1 MLRATLKGLLSR
13 KLRLSLSMF
22 AVVLSVMFVA
32 GSFVLTDTL
41 TRSFDALFAN
51 IYTYTD
57 VSVAAH
63 SQVGDQAAGTVVI
76 PPDVVDKVKSVQGV
90 ASASGQIFTGG
101 ANVLSKDSNKYVPDA
116 SNQRYGANWTGEDEL
131 TKLAEGTG
139 PQADDEVTINRG
151 LATAG
156 GFKVGDPIRIKTN
169 AEDTKEY
176 KVVGI
181 FVFAGNRDSMAGEQT
196 VYFTE
201 KVAQKA
207 LLGVDAGYT
216 NIDVKAASG
225 VSKDQLRDNVSA
237 ALGADYDVK
246 TGPQLAKDSSA
257 PFKTIFSYINDVL
270 IGFGLVAVLVGIFL
284 ILNTFSIIVA
294 QRTRELALLRSMGAS
309 RGQVLRS
316 VLLEA
321 LIVGFVGSAVGFAV
335 GVGIGAVGAQA
346 IGSLAGGSLKIAGVG
361 VPPIAVIL
369 SFVIGITVTVVA
381 ALVPALRASRIPP
394 IAAMREAAAPDRSL
408 TRITIVGLIVTLVL
422 GVAPLTWGLTG
433 AGGATLPLILVGTLA
448 LLIGVALLTPIIS
461 KPVVALLGRLF
472 AWSIPGQLGR
482 RNSARNPRRTAI
494 TAAAVMIGIALV
506 TAISTVFTSLSAS
519 IGDVVNQ
526 ELQADL
532 IVSGQQTGQF
542 PPTIEPAEL
551 SAMKAL
557 PDVQSVASV
566 SYDAAKVAGKNTLVF
581 APDNMA
587 TAVSVLK
594 LTPMSG
600 EITELSSGELVTDED
615 TAKANNLKVG
625 DVVPITLIKSG
636 EKQYKLVGIF
646 NKSQVTNG
654 FIISDTDA
662 SAGFRFDKPVEAFI
676 NVKPG
681 ADVNSVKASIAD
693 VLKNNPDE
701 NVQTRKEFSGSATSV
716 FNVILG
722 AVQVLLLVALAIS
735 VLGVINTL
743 VLSVIERTREIGV
756 LRAIGLRRGQTMRMI
771 TVESVVIVLFGTILG
786 LVVGAGLG
794 SAIVYALKDAI
805 GFGSVTLPWVLM
817 ITYLIVSIFVG
828 VFAAI
833 IPAIR
838 AARLN
843 VLGAIA
849 YE

>member
-13 KLRLSLSMF
+13 KLRLSLSMI

-41 TRSFDALFAN
+41 GRSFDALFSN
-51 IYTYTD
+51 IFTYTD
-57 VSVAAH
+57 VAVSGH
-63 SQVGDQAAGTVVI
+63 SQVGSRANGTVI
-76 PPDVVDKVKSVQGV
+76 IQPDVVDKVRGVQGV
-90 ASASGQIFTGG
+90 ASAKGQIFTAG
-101 ANVLSKDSNKYVPDA
+101 ANVIGANGKYVPDP
-116 SNQRYGANWTGEDEL
+116 SNQRYGANWLGEDQL
-131 TKLAEGTG
+131 VQLAQGTG

-151 LATAG
+151 LATTGNFKIGDSIKIKTIAG
-156 GFKVGDPIRIKTN
+156 GVGN
-169 AEDTKEY
+169 Y

-181 FVFAGNRDSMAGEQT
+181 FEFAGGRDSMAGEQT

-201 KVAQKA
+201 KVADKV

-216 NIDVKAASG
+216 SIDVKAASG
-225 VSKDQLRDNVSA
+225 VTKDQLRDNVAA
-237 ALGADYDVK
+237 ALGAGYDVK

-257 PFKTIFSYINDVL
+257 PFKTIFSYVNYVL
-270 IGFGLVAVLVGIFL
+270 IGFGLVAVLVGVFL

-321 LIVGFVGSAVGFAV
+321 VIVGVVGSAVGFGV
-335 GVGIGAVGAQA
+335 GVGIGAAGANLL
-346 IGSLAGGSLKIAGVG
+346 GSLGGGSLKIAGLG
-361 VPPIAVIL
+361 VPPAAIIL

-381 ALVPALRASRIPP
+381 ALVPALRASRVAP
-394 IAAMREAAAPDRSL
+394 IAAMREAEAPDRPL
-408 TRITIVGLIVTLVL
+408 TRITIGGLIVTLL
-422 GVAPLTWGLTG
+422 FGIAPLTWGLTG
-433 AGGATLPLILVGTLA
+433 AGGATLSLILVGVLG

-461 KPVVALLGRLF
+461 KPVVSLLGRIF
-472 AWSIPGQLGR
+472 AWSVPGQLGR
-482 RNSARNPRRTAI
+482 RNSSRNPRRTAI

-519 IGDVVNQ
+519 IGDVVDQ
-526 ELQADL
+526 QLQADL
-532 IVSGQQTGQF
+532 IVSGQQTSQY
-542 PPTIEPAEL
+542 PPTIEPTEL
-551 SAMKAL
+551 SAMKSL
-557 PDVQSVASV
+557 PGVQNVASV
-566 SYDAAKVAGKNTLVF
+566 TYDAARVGGKDTLVF
-581 APDNMA
+581 APDDMG

-594 LTPMSG
+594 LTPKSG

-615 TAKANNLKVG
+615 TAKSNNLKVG
-625 DVVPITLIKSG
+625 DLVPITLVKSG

-654 FIISDTDA
+654 FIISATDA
-662 SAGFRFDKPVEAFI
+662 AAGFRLDKPVEAFI
-676 NVKPG
+676 NVTPG
-681 ADVNSVKASIAD
+681 TNVDTVKASIAD

-701 NVQTRKEFSGSATSV
+701 NVQTRKEFSGSATQGFS
-716 FNVILG
+716 FILA

-756 LRAIGLRRGQTMRMI
+756 LRAIGLRRSQTMRMI

-786 LVVGAGLG
+786 LVVGGGLG
-794 SAIVYALKDAI
+794 SAVVYALKDAV
-805 GFGSVTLPWVLM
+805 GFGSVTLPWALM
-817 ITYLIVSIFVG
+817 ITYLVVALFVG
-828 VFAAI
+828 VFAAV